1 MNGKYFYEF
10 VRDNNPNILGSYII
24 EYVEKLKTDNDK
36 LTKKLKKNETL

>member
-1 MNGKYFYEF
+1 MNGKYYYEF
-10 VRDNNPNILGSYII
+10 LRDNNPHVLGSYII